1 VAGPLAES
9 SSTFALACAS
19 LGVSDKN
26 CGVSFG
32 ASSEGGSKRLGPVK
46 LTSLFLRQQ
55 IDFKRVIH
63 VLDTH
68 VNCFIVFSKEVIK
81 SHPFS

>member
-19 LGVSDKN
+19 LGVSDNN

-32 ASSEGGSKRLGPVK
+32 ASSEGSY
-46 LTSLFLRQQ
+46 
-55 IDFKRVIH
+55 
-63 VLDTH
+63 
-68 VNCFIVFSKEVIK
+68 
-81 SHPFS
+81 